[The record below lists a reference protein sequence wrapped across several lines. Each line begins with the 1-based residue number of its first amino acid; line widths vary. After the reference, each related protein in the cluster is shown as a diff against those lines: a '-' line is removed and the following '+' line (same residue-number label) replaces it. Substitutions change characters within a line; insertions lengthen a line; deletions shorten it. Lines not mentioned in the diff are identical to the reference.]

1 MTTQPNNVEQRIER
15 LAEQQRET
23 HAQTMAELGE
33 LNGSPEV
40 APATALSKL
49 KAISQQQLETARA
62 QAESIRS
69 LASAF
74 VEQAR
79 AYREFSR
86 GLPDVV
92 ETARRSAQASEGAAY
107 MAQRT
112 LEAMRDLIEE
122 LRQER
127 G

>member
-1 MTTQPNNVEQRIER
+1 MTDDTDARITQ

-23 HAQTMAELGE
+23 HAQTMAELAE
-33 LNGSPEV
+33 LRV
-40 APATALSKL
+40 
-49 KAISQQQLETARA
+49 ISQQQLEVAK
-62 QAESIRS
+62 QQSESIRS
-69 LASAF
+69 LATAF
-74 VEQAR
+74 TEQAR

-122 LRQER
+122 LRHER

>member
-1 MTTQPNNVEQRIER
+1 MITQPDNTDARIAQ
-15 LAEQQRET
+15 LAEHQRET
-23 HAQTMAELGE
+23 HTQTMAELAE
-33 LNGSPEV
+33 LKV
-40 APATALSKL
+40 
-49 KAISQQQLETARA
+49 ISQQQLEVAR
-62 QAESIRS
+62 QQSESIRS
-69 LASAF
+69 LATAF
-74 VEQAR
+74 TEQAR

-127 G
+127 N

>member
-1 MTTQPNNVEQRIER
+1 MTTQPDNTDARIAQ

-23 HAQTMAELGE
+23 HAQTMAELAE
-33 LNGSPEV
+33 LKV
-40 APATALSKL
+40 
-49 KAISQQQLETARA
+49 ISQQQLEVAR
-62 QAESIRS
+62 QQSESIRS
-69 LASAF
+69 LATAF
-74 VEQAR
+74 TEQAR

-127 G
+127 S

>member
-1 MTTQPNNVEQRIER
+1 MTTQPNNVEYRIER

-33 LNGSPEV
+33 
-40 APATALSKL
+40 L

-107 MAQRT
+107 MTQRT

>member
-1 MTTQPNNVEQRIER
+1 MTTQPDNIDERIAQ
-15 LAEQQRET
+15 LAEQQQEN
-23 HAQTMAELGE
+23 HMQAMAELAE
-33 LNGSPEV
+33 LRV
-40 APATALSKL
+40 IT
-49 KAISQQQLETARA
+49 QQQAETARQ

-69 LASAF
+69 LATAF
-74 VEQAR
+74 TEQAR

-86 GLPDVV
+86 SLPDVV

-122 LRQER
+122 MRQGR